1 MMFSLLNKSALI
13 TGGGSGIGKAI
24 STLFAKQG
32 ATVHILDLDEN
43 GANATVEEITKAGG
57 SAVFHKC
64 NVASY
69 SEVQSILSDITAI
82 DIVINNAGIAHI
94 GNAENTA
101 EADFERLISVNIKGV
116 YHVVQNAI
124 PKLKVNGGVILNLA
138 SIASTV

>member
-1 MMFSLLNKSALI
+1 MFNLIGKTALI

-24 STLFAKQG
+24 SMLFAKQG
-32 ATVHILDLDEN
+32 SQVYILDLDE
-43 GANATVEEITKAGG
+43 GAATTVEEIKNLGGKAI
-57 SAVFHKC
+57 FQKC

-69 SEVQSILSDITAI
+69 SEVQNIISEVPAI

-124 PKLKVNGGVILNLA
+124 PKLKAKGGV
-138 SIASTV
+138 